1 MISTVKQFL
10 DIITNDKIII
20 GLCIIFLNIASRYI
34 DLKLTK
40 NQELII
46 KNLGKEVLVFFIAF
60 IGTRDFIVSI
70 ILTIL
75 YWIIVTWLLHE
86 DSNFC
91 ILPENL
97 KKLHKAIDL
106 NDDNKITK
114 EELDKAYD
122 ILEKAKNNNVNN
134 DNVNNDKYNFYN
146 NFNGL
151 GVSKY

>member
-1 MISTVKQFL
+1 MIQRL
-10 DIITNDKIII
+10 
-20 GLCIIFLNIASRYI
+20 
-34 DLKLTK
+34 
-40 NQELII
+40 QLIL

-106 NDDNKITK
+106 NDDNKISK
-114 EELDKAYD
+114 EELDKAYN
-122 ILEKAKNNNVNN
+122 ILEKAKNN
-134 DNVNNDKYNFYN
+134 NVNNDKYNFYN

>member
-40 NQELII
+40 NQELIL

-60 IGTRDFIVSI
+60 IGTRDIIVSI

-86 DSNFC
+86 ESNFC

-134 DNVNNDKYNFYN
+134 DKYNFYN

>member
-1 MISTVKQFL
+1 MLSTVKEFL
-10 DIITNDKIII
+10 DILTNDKIII

-46 KNLGKEVLVFFIAF
+46 KKLGKEVLVFFIAF

-70 ILTIL
+70 ILTCL
-75 YWIIVTWLLHE
+75 YWIIVTWLLNE
-86 DSNFC
+86 DSDFC

-97 KKLHKAIDL
+97 KKLHKSIDL
-106 NDDNKITK
+106 NNDNKISS
-114 EELDKAYD
+114 EELQKAYN

-134 DNVNNDKYNFYN
+134 DRYNFYN
-146 NFNGL
+146 NFNGF

>member
-40 NQELII
+40 NQELIL

-106 NDDNKITK
+106 NDDNKISK
-114 EELDKAYD
+114 EELDKAYN
-122 ILEKAKNNNVNN
+122 ILEKAKNN
-134 DNVNNDKYNFYN
+134 NVNNDKYNFYN